1 MNRHKKRDTDRD
13 VHTKKELDVHRKS
26 WTYKERETLGRA
38 SFFRGFICKK
48 RKRER
53 WKEKKK
59 RIDQT

>member
-48 RKRER
+48 KKERKVERE
-53 WKEKKK
+53 EEEN
-59 RIDQT
+59 